1 MTWRTNKLVLALRS
15 VARSVGIT
23 KILAK
28 FLGRKGY
35 ENSFDIAM
43 ISSVTA
49 GSTVWDIGAN
59 VGHYTVKFAEAVGEK
74 GRVVAFE
81 PSAVNRQELEAA
93 VCNFSN
99 VDVIAKA
106 MGSQETQQFLMQGED
121 ELGATSRV
129 VMEKSADTE
138 MIDVTTGDIFA
149 GRKSKQYPALIKIDV
164 EGFELDVLR
173 GMQEVLRSDN
183 LVTVGV
189 EVHFSLLSQR
199 GQADAP
205 AEIEQ
210 MLSDAGFDLQWT
222 DSSHI
227 LARRRQK

>member
-15 VARSVGIT
+15 VARSVGVT
-23 KILAK
+23 KILARL
-28 FLGRKGY
+28 LGRKGY
-35 ENSFDIAM
+35 ESSFDVAM
-43 ISSVTA
+43 ISAVTA

-59 VGHYTVKFAEAVGEK
+59 VGHYTVKFAEAVGDE
-74 GRVVAFE
+74 GHVVAFE
-81 PSAVNRQELEAA
+81 PSAVNRRELEAA
-93 VCNFSN
+93 VNKFSN
-99 VDVIAKA
+99 VEVVAKA
-106 MGSQETQQFLMQGED
+106 MGSQESQQFLMQGED

-129 VMEKSADTE
+129 VEKNTADAE
-138 MIDVTTGDIFA
+138 VIDVTTGDIFA
-149 GRKSKQYPALIKIDV
+149 GSGSDGYPAFIKIDV

-173 GMQEVLRSDN
+173 GMQQVLRSKD
-183 LVTVGV
+183 LVTIGV

-210 MLSDAGFDLQWT
+210 LLGDAGFDLQWT

-227 LARRRQK
+227 LARRSS

>member
-1 MTWRTNKLVLALRS
+1 MRS

-23 KILAK
+23 KILARL
-28 FLGRKGY
+28 LGRKGY
-35 ENSFDIAM
+35 ESSFDLAM
-43 ISSVTA
+43 ISAVTA

-59 VGHYTVKFAEAVGEK
+59 VGHYTVKFAEAVGER
-74 GRVVAFE
+74 GHVVAFE
-81 PSAVNRQELEAA
+81 PSAVNRRELEAA
-93 VCNFSN
+93 VSNFSN
-99 VDVIAKA
+99 VEVVAKA
-106 MGSQETQQFLMQGED
+106 MGSQESQQFLMQGED

-129 VMEKSADTE
+129 VEQNATDAE
-138 MIDVTTGDIFA
+138 VIDVTTGDIFA
-149 GRKSKQYPALIKIDV
+149 GGRSDGYPAFIKIDV

-173 GMQEVLRSDN
+173 GMRQVLRSKN
-183 LVTVGV
+183 LVTLGV

-210 MLSDAGFDLQWT
+210 MLGDAGFDLQWT

-227 LARRRQK
+227 LARRSGQ

>member
-15 VARSVGIT
+15 VARSVGVT
-23 KILAK
+23 RILARL
-28 FLGRKGY
+28 LGRKGY

-43 ISSVTA
+43 ISAVTA

-59 VGHYTVKFAEAVGEK
+59 IGHYTVKFAEAVGES
-74 GRVVAFE
+74 GCVVAFE
-81 PSAVNRQELEAA
+81 PSAVNRRELEEA
-93 VCNFSN
+93 VSNFSN
-99 VDVIAKA
+99 VEVVAKA
-106 MGSQETQQFLMQGED
+106 MGSQESQQFLMQGED

-129 VMEKSADTE
+129 VLKKTADTE
-138 MIDVTTGDIFA
+138 VIDVTTGDIFA
-149 GRKSKQYPALIKIDV
+149 SGRSDGYPAFIKIDV

-173 GMQEVLRSDN
+173 GMQQVLRSKD
-183 LVTVGV
+183 LVTIGV

-199 GQADAP
+199 GQSDAP

-210 MLSDAGFDLQWT
+210 MLGDAGFDLQWT
-222 DSSHI
+222 DASHI